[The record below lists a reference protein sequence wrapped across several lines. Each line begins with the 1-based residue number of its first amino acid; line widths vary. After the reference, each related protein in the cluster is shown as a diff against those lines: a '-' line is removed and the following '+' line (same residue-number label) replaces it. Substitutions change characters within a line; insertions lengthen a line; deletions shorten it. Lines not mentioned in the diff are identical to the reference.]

1 MARRL
6 LRASSFCRPL
16 YAPQAEVSIEL
27 LEKKGQ
33 ESTVYGSA
41 ELLIQLSVKDGE
53 IVWLSH
59 DCLRIPAMLCIDD
72 EMFGANVIKIPP
84 TMHYFGHPTCT
95 IQACVVDIKSD
106 LPVYLRPLGCPV
118 IKHLLFQEKK
128 TTEYPPVGSGRR
140 LVSSGVLVSILHDN
154 QLFVYQIVNTVPC
167 WTSSETEWIL
177 ESHPK
182 KVPIPRLPPLDQ
194 SVKYMLNEKFQRIPH
209 PTLNKVTT
217 ELRMQSNSPASH
229 KIVHVIGTTA
239 NHVDRCVEAAAHSLG
254 RRYLK
259 VNGLAAFAHASG
271 RAVTTGSTVDKLTGC
286 QAALEQAEECTPC
299 VLHII
304 NIEDE
309 LPQDDQP
316 LRHMLEMRL
325 WLMLTTALR
334 LKSSAMP
341 KVTSHLVPP
350 LVVVLSTR
358 KPLQIGPLSQNLVFA
373 PIIMQEADDDYAR
386 FLWDDCDTFPH
397 ASQHLVGRTPEE
409 ICRWKRMWL
418 YSNQDLASF
427 LEQAVKPLNQ
437 KSSQIPGIHWQDI
450 GGLAHVRTE
459 VMDAIELP
467 LKHPDLFQ
475 GTRRSGILLYG
486 PPGTGK
492 TLVAKAVATECGLPF
507 FSVKGPELLGSYV
520 GESEANVR
528 QTFES
533 ARNVAVKNRAAVL
546 FFDELDS
553 LAPRRGG
560 LGDGGGVMERVL
572 ATLLTELDRSDKV
585 FLIGAT
591 NRPDLLDP
599 SLLRPG
605 RLDRRIFLGLP
616 SEKDSRVQILAA
628 LIRKFNLEGD
638 CHQVAFQVA
647 DQLSPRLSGADFSAV
662 ASGALVRSLE
672 RLCEAAELQVTP
684 NRTLDDVLDEWGE
697 SVTPVVTSA
706 DLLAAA
712 KNVVP
717 SVTDDDLCRYQ
728 RLRDEFSSNEI
739 SY

>member
-1 MARRL
+1 M
-6 LRASSFCRPL
+6 
-16 YAPQAEVSIEL
+16 
-27 LEKKGQ
+27 
-33 ESTVYGSA
+33 
-41 ELLIQLSVKDGE
+41 
-53 IVWLSH
+53 
-59 DCLRIPAMLCIDD
+59 
-72 EMFGANVIKIPP
+72 
-84 TMHYFGHPTCT
+84 
-95 IQACVVDIKSD
+95 
-106 LPVYLRPLGCPV
+106 
-118 IKHLLFQEKK
+118 
-128 TTEYPPVGSGRR
+128 
-140 LVSSGVLVSILHDN
+140 
-154 QLFVYQIVNTVPC
+154 
-167 WTSSETEWIL
+167 
-177 ESHPK
+177 
-182 KVPIPRLPPLDQ
+182 
-194 SVKYMLNEKFQRIPH
+194 
-209 PTLNKVTT
+209 
-217 ELRMQSNSPASH
+217 
-229 KIVHVIGTTA
+229 IGTTA

-271 RAVTTGSTVDKLTGC
+271 RVVTTGSTVDKLTGC
-286 QAALEQAEECTPC
+286 QAALEQAEECKPC
-299 VLHII
+299 VLHIV

-341 KVTSHLVPP
+341 NVALHLVPP

-358 KPLQIGPLSQNLVFA
+358 KPLLIGPLSQNLVFA
-373 PIIMQEADDDYAR
+373 PTKIQEADDIYAQ
-386 FLWDDCDTFPH
+386 FLWDDSDTFLD
-397 ASQHLVGRTPEE
+397 ASPHLVGRTPEE
-409 ICRWKRMWL
+409 ICRWKRLWL
-418 YSNQDLASF
+418 DSKQDVATF
-427 LEQAVKPLNQ
+427 LEHAVKPVNQ
-437 KSSQIPGIHWQDI
+437 RSSQIPDVHWHDI
-450 GGLAHVRTE
+450 GGLAHVRKE

-467 LKHPDLFQ
+467 LKYPELFQ

-528 QTFES
+528 QTFEN
-533 ARNVAVKNRAAVL
+533 ARNVAMKNKAAVL

-605 RLDRRIFLGLP
+605 RLDRRVYLGLP
-616 SEKDSRVQILAA
+616 SEKESRVQILAA

-638 CHQVAFQVA
+638 SYHIAFQVA
-647 DQLSPRLSGADFSAV
+647 DQLPNRLSGADFL
-662 ASGALVRSLE
+662 G
-672 RLCEAAELQVTP
+672 CCQ
-684 NRTLDDVLDEWGE
+684 WCFG
-697 SVTPVVTSA
+697 
-706 DLLAAA
+706 
-712 KNVVP
+712 
-717 SVTDDDLCRYQ
+717 
-728 RLRDEFSSNEI
+728 
-739 SY
+739 